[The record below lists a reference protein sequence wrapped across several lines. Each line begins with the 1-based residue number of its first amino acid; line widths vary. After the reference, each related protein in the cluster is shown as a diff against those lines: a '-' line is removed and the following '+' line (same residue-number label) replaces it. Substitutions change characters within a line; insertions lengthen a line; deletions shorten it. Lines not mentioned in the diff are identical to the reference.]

1 MELAGLDAVLVVLYV
16 LGNLLVGVHFAR
28 KQAGLTGYFLGDR
41 NIPWWLIL
49 ASIVTTETSTV
60 TFLSVPGVAYREGG
74 NLTFLQIALGYV
86 VGRVVIAVL
95 LLPQYFTGE
104 ILSAYQ
110 VLRQRF
116 DPRVQRTASGLFL
129 LTRSVADGL
138 RLYLTALL
146 LHLFT
151 GWGEA
156 QAVLVLAAITA
167 VYTYLGGMHAVMW
180 TDLIQFSVKIGGA
193 LVAAGCLLAWAPGG
207 WAGIALA
214 AQEQGKL
221 VWLNPTAD
229 PTVTYALWAGLVG
242 GAFFSMASHGADQMM
257 VQRYLCARSLG
268 EARLALVL
276 SGLVVLAQFALFLLI
291 GVGLWALN
299 RFEVLHFPADIRSDA
314 VFGRFIVE
322 SLPVGLRGLVVAA
335 VLAAAMSTLSAS
347 LNSSATAFVVDF
359 YRPLRPSKDEG
370 HYLAVSKGMTL
381 FWGLV
386 QVGVALTTLWMQ
398 PRDAVVDNVL
408 KVAALTTGIVLGL
421 FVLGRFRRPV
431 SSAAAMTGLL
441 GGAAAVATVFA
452 ATPLAWLWYAP
463 IGTLTTV
470 AVALLADR
478 VRGQGSDRALRSE
491 DSASRLHNSSDS

>member
-1 MELAGLDAVLVVLYV
+1 MELAGLDTIIVVLYV
-16 LGNLLVGVHFAR
+16 LGNLLIGVYFAR

-86 VGRVVIAVL
+86 IGRVVIAVL
-95 LLPQYFTGE
+95 LLPQYSKGE

-110 VLRQRF
+110 VLQQRF
-116 DPRVQRTASGLFL
+116 DRRVQRTASGLFL

-151 GWGEA
+151 GWSEV

-167 VYTYLGGMHAVMW
+167 LYTYLGGMHAVMW

-193 LVAAGCLLAWAPGG
+193 LVAAACIVAWSPDG
-207 WAGIALA
+207 WAGIAGA
-214 AQEQGKL
+214 AQAQGKL
-221 VWLNPTAD
+221 DWLNSTTD
-229 PTVTYALWAGLVG
+229 PTVPYALWAGLIG

-268 EARLALVL
+268 EAQLALVL
-276 SGLVVLAQFALFLLI
+276 SGVVVLAQFALFLLI

-299 RFEVLHFPADIRSDA
+299 RFEVVHFPADIRSDA

-322 SLPVGLRGLVVAA
+322 HLPAGFRGLVVAA

-359 YRPLRPSKDEG
+359 YRPLRPGQTEG
-370 HYLAVSKGMTL
+370 HYLGVSKGMTL

-386 QVGVALTTLWMQ
+386 QVGVALTTLWVQ
-398 PRDAVVDNVL
+398 PKDAVVDNVL

-421 FVLGRFRRPV
+421 FALGRFRRPV
-431 SSAAAMTGLL
+431 SSTAALAGLL
-441 GGAAAVATVFA
+441 GGAAAVAAVFA

-470 AVALLADR
+470 AVALLASLFADK
-478 VRGQGSDRALRSE
+478 VPSFLFSDDKVKR
-491 DSASRLHNSSDS
+491 